1 MSITE
6 RVAVGGSLM
15 EVHVFG
21 PAKPEPAPLILLM
34 YPRSGLDGFP
44 QRIASMFAT
53 QGYCVAIPDITHRQ
67 KPEIPVRDRK
77 QFLKDAEI
85 VADIRAS
92 IEFFRSD
99 AVRKSTRVFIMGHC
113 MGGRHAFLGASCIPE
128 IAGAIAYYSADMFE
142 AWGGSAPPFDLLGN
156 IKCPVIGFFG
166 AKDRNPTPEDVD
178 RIEERL
184 SANGI
189 EHVFHRYPDVGHAF
203 QQNAA
208 RSPEEQ
214 RAAADSS
221 AKTIEFLR
229 AIVEPANDGLSSF
242 RLHRD

>member
-1 MSITE
+1 MPRIE
-6 RVAVGGSLM
+6 RVSVDGSLM
-15 EVHVFG
+15 DVQIF
-21 PAKPEPAPLILLM
+21 EPAQREAGPLIVLM

-44 QRIASMFAT
+44 KRIAAAFAAE
-53 QGYCVAIPDITHRQ
+53 GFRVAVPEISHRQ
-67 KPEIPVRDRK
+67 NPEVPIRDRK

-85 VADIRAS
+85 VADIRATLA
-92 IEFFRSD
+92 FFRS
-99 AVRKSTRVFIMGHC
+99 AAGGRTNTVFIMGHC
-113 MGGRHAFLGASCIPE
+113 MGGRHAFLGAICIPE

-142 AWGGSAPPFDLLGN
+142 AWGGAASPFDLLGN

-178 RIEERL
+178 KIEERL

-229 AIVEPANDGLSSF
+229 AVVAQA
-242 RLHRD
+242 R

>member
-1 MSITE
+1 MPRIE
-6 RVAVGGSLM
+6 RVSVDGSLM
-15 EVHVFG
+15 EVQIFE
-21 PAKPEPAPLILLM
+21 PAQREAAPLIVLM

-44 QRIASMFAT
+44 QRIAAAFAAE
-53 QGYCVAIPDITHRQ
+53 GFRVAVPEISHRQ
-67 KPEIPVRDRK
+67 NPEIPIRDRK

-85 VADIRAS
+85 VADIRATLA
-92 IEFFRSD
+92 FFRS
-99 AVRKSTRVFIMGHC
+99 AAGGRTNTVFIMGHC

-142 AWGGSAPPFDLLGN
+142 AWGGAASPFDLLGN
-156 IKCPVIGFFG
+156 IRCPVIGFFG

-178 RIEERL
+178 KIEERL

-229 AIVEPANDGLSSF
+229 AVVA
-242 RLHRD
+242 RAR